1 MFGRAAKKENEQ
13 LRHQVVDLQNQLQNL
28 ETLFRSTGGG
38 DVVELERIKNQKIF
52 ELNQLDSQRMS
63 LEQAIGELNGRK
75 LQIEQEMRSLEESV
89 VNVRDEVTLQGFGLY
104 AYENPA
110 EESVR
115 LASQLEYIRGEIKA
129 VVKNKKAVLGASVFS
144 YNNSHAKGRTFVNKL
159 SKIALRSYNAEVEN
173 AITRLKAGNIAAA
186 EKRLERAK
194 NEVAR
199 MGDMASI
206 RISDTYH
213 QLRMRELRLAYEHL
227 QAKQAAREAERE
239 ERARLRE
246 EKKAKQEMEA
256 ERKRLEKEESHYQN
270 AIEKLRADGRDDEA
284 EVLEGKLSEVRKG
297 IEDVDYRAAN
307 VRAGYVYVISNVGSF
322 GENIVKIGMTRRLT
336 PMDRVRELGDASVP
350 FNFDVHALHFSE
362 DAVGVEAELHRHF
375 AKKKVNLVNNRREF
389 FYTTPAEVKEALSQ
403 IDGSV
408 LEYKETA
415 DAEQFRLSQAMREGD
430 S

>member
-28 ETLFRSTGGG
+28 ETLFRSSGGG

-75 LQIEQEMRSLEESV
+75 LQVEQEARSLEESV
-89 VNVRDEVTLQGFGLY
+89 VNLRDEVTLQGFGLY
-104 AYENPA
+104 DYENPA

-115 LASQLEYIRGEIKA
+115 LANKLEYIRGEIKT
-129 VVKNKKAVLGASVFS
+129 VVKNKRAVLSASAFS
-144 YNNSHAKGRTFVNKL
+144 YNNSQAKGRTFVNKL

-213 QLRMRELRLAYEHL
+213 QLRMRELRLTYEHL
-227 QAKQAAREAERE
+227 QAKQAAKEAERE
-239 ERARLRE
+239 EKARLRE

-270 AIEKLRADGRDDEA
+270 AIKKLRADGRDDEA
-284 EVLEGKLSEVRKG
+284 EILEGKLSEVRKG

-336 PMDRVRELGDASVP
+336 PEDRVRELGDASVP
-350 FNFDVHALHFSE
+350 FNFDVHTLHFSD

-403 IDGSV
+403 IDGNV

-415 DAEQFRLSQAMREGD
+415 DAEQFRLSQAMREED
-430 S
+430 